1 MKITSF
7 RPDFNHVEQDLL
19 TAFYFEDQDSASF
32 TALKQQSPALIDS
45 LVTKKVLSAK
55 LGSVTP
61 LIGHANLPCS
71 HVLVIGCGKS
81 ADFNESSFI
90 KTLKTLAVEA
100 KKAASTSLAIAIDE
114 IKPAHRSVQWSV
126 EKATETLLTSL
137 YQYDATKSQK
147 AEPSALTHIAYI
159 ASEEN
164 LELAM
169 KTGKSMAHGINLARE
184 LGNLPANI
192 CDPAFLAEQSINLA
206 DAYDEIDVEVIEE
219 DQMTEMG
226 MGAFLAVSQGSDKAG
241 KIIVIKYNGGAVGEK
256 PHVLVGK
263 GLTFDSGGISI
274 KAAAGMEEMKWDM
287 LGAASVLGT
296 LSAIAE
302 LKPAINVIGVIATAE
317 NMVSGGATRPGDVVT
332 CMNGK
337 TVEIINTDAEG
348 RLVLC
353 DTLTYV
359 ERFEPASVVDIA
371 TLTGAIVV
379 GLGHHA
385 TGVYANDEQLQHK
398 LISAGLSSWDRGWP
412 MPLWD
417 DYKVDL
423 ESPYADFR
431 NVGSRAGGSI
441 TAAIY
446 LAEFTKNYSWAHL
459 DIAGTG
465 WNSAKEGASGR
476 PVAMLTQY
484 LLDRVQ

>member
-1 MKITSF
+1 MKITALK
-7 RPDFNHVEQDLL
+7 PDFSQLEQDLL
-19 TAFYFEDQDSASF
+19 TVFYFEDQDTASF
-32 TALKQQSPALIDS
+32 TALKQQAPTLIDS
-45 LVTKKVLSAK
+45 LLNKKALSAS

-61 LIGHANLPCS
+61 LIGHANLACA
-71 HVLVIGCGKS
+71 HVLVIGCGKR
-81 ADFNESSFI
+81 ADFSERCFI
-90 KTLKTLAVEA
+90 ATIKTLAVEA
-100 KKAASTSLAIAIDE
+100 KKAVSTSLAIAIDE
-114 IKPAHRSVQWSV
+114 IKPGQRSTQWCV

-137 YQYDATKSQK
+137 YQYDTTKSKK

-159 ASEEN
+159 ASEKD
-164 LELAM
+164 LDLAM

-206 DAYDEIDVEVIEE
+206 DAYDEIDVEIIEE
-219 DQMTEMG
+219 AEMKEMG

-241 KIIVIKYNGGAVGEK
+241 KIIVIKYNGGPAGQK

-359 ERFEPASVVDIA
+359 ERFEPASVIDIA

-385 TGVYANDEQLQHK
+385 TGVYANDEQLQAK
-398 LISAGLSSWDRGWP
+398 LLSAGLNSWDRGWP

-446 LAEFTKNYSWAHL
+446 LSEFTQNYSWAHL

-465 WNSAKEGASGR
+465 WYSAKEGASGR

-484 LLDRVQ
+484 LLDRAE

>member
-1 MKITSF
+1 MKITALK
-7 RPDFNHVEQDLL
+7 PDFTQLEQDLL
-19 TAFYFEDQDSASF
+19 TVFYFEDQDTSSF
-32 TALKQQSPALIDS
+32 TALKQQSPVLIDS
-45 LVTKKVLSAK
+45 LLKKKALSAS

-61 LIGHANLPCS
+61 LIGHANLPCA

-81 ADFNESSFI
+81 ADFTERSFI
-90 KTLKTLAVEA
+90 GTIRTLAGEA
-100 KKAASTSLAIAIDE
+100 KKSVSTSIAIAIDE
-114 IKPAHRSVQWSV
+114 IKPAQRSAQWCV
-126 EKATETLLTSL
+126 EKATETLMTSL
-137 YQYDATKSQK
+137 YQYDTTKSKK
-147 AEPSALTHIAYI
+147 AEPSVLSHIAFL
-159 ASEEN
+159 ASEQD
-164 LELAM
+164 LDLAM

-192 CDPAFLAEQSINLA
+192 CDPAFLAEQSVNLA
-206 DAYDEIDVEVIEE
+206 DAYDEIDVEIIEE
-219 DQMTEMG
+219 AQMTEMG

-241 KIIVIKYNGGAVGEK
+241 KIIVIKYNGGQTEQK

-359 ERFEPASVVDIA
+359 ERFAPASVIDIA

-385 TGVYANDEQLQHK
+385 TGVYANDEQLQAK
-398 LISAGLSSWDRGWP
+398 LLSAGVTSWDRGWP

-417 DYKVDL
+417 DYKVEL

-441 TAAIY
+441 TAALY
-446 LAEFTKNYSWAHL
+446 LSEFTQNYSWAHL

-465 WNSAKEGASGR
+465 WHTAKEGATGR

-484 LLDRVQ
+484 LLNQVV